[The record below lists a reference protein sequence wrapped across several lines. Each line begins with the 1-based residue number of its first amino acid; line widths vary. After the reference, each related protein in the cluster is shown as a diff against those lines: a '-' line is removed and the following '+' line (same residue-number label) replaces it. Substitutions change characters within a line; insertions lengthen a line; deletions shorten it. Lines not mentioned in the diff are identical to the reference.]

1 MHLLDERH
9 AILELSKDQLTT
21 DPARHTGDGIFFTS
35 RMFDSFDLQ
44 TLDRPTKTV
53 ELRLSLPFVFARDGP
68 VIFAGDVGYRGRK
81 RCNVAAMGEPLDSW
95 FKREIL
101 SHEDILMRFLS
112 RVWPRRDEVPDIRQ
126 EAYARVYEAAQKS
139 RPQAPKAFLFATAKH
154 LMADR
159 VRRERIV
166 SIQAGGENDYLNV
179 LIDEISPEQ
188 RVGANQE
195 LVRLARAFDR
205 LSPKCREVMWLRRV
219 KELSQKE
226 VAARLALA
234 EKTVEKHLR
243 SGARLLAHYMSTDL
257 TPRAAPREGELRED
271 GEIEH
276 GDGTHS

>member
-1 MHLLDERH
+1 V
-9 AILELSKDQLTT
+9 
-21 DPARHTGDGIFFTS
+21 
-35 RMFDSFDLQ
+35 
-44 TLDRPTKTV
+44 TV
-53 ELRLSLPFVFARDGP
+53 ME
-68 VIFAGDVGYRGRK
+68 
-81 RCNVAAMGEPLDSW
+81 EPLDSW

-101 SHEDILMRFLS
+101 SQEDILMRFLS

-126 EAYARVYEAAQKS
+126 ESYARVYEAAQKS
-139 RPQAPKAFLFATAKH
+139 RPHAPKAFLFATAKH
-154 LMADR
+154 LMADLI
-159 VRRERIV
+159 RRERIV
-166 SIQAGGENDYLNV
+166 SIQAGGESDYLNV

-243 SGARLLAHYMSTDL
+243 TGARLLAHYMSVDTL
-257 TPRAAPREGELRED
+257 TPRAAQREGELRED
-271 GEIEH
+271 DEIEH
-276 GDGTHS
+276 GPGTHSQN